1 MQTVQQILNTKGTA
15 VWSIAPDDTVF
26 AALKLMGEKEIGA
39 LTVVEHGQLVGI
51 ISERDYARKVI
62 LKGRTSRD
70 TLVKEIMSTSVITAH
85 FQQTVEECM
94 QVMTEKR
101 IRHLPVLDDG
111 RLVGIISIGDLVKAV
126 TAEQQLLIE
135 QLEGYITQSP
145 AYAVASVV

>member
-1 MQTVQQILNTKGTA
+1 MQTVQQILNNKGTA

-26 AALKLMGEKEIGA
+26 AALKVMGEKEIGA
-39 LTVVEHGQLVGI
+39 LTVVENGRLLGI
-51 ISERDYARKVI
+51 VSERDYARKVI

-70 TLVKEIMSTSVITAH
+70 TLVKEIMSAPVITAH
-85 FQQTVEECM
+85 LAQTVEECM

-101 IRHLPVLDDG
+101 IRHLPVMDEG
-111 RLVGIISIGDLVKAV
+111 RLVGVISIGDLVKAV
-126 TAEQQLLIE
+126 IAEQRFLIE